1 MYWES
6 GVGNGHW
13 SMESYN
19 QGAGQLTRQLYL
31 SVVELENLQADASN
45 WTRGWAG
52 VEMFKTLDLHASS
65 QQLDILFSGPCITW
79 RWQLVEVL
87 QTSLSQPMVSAD
99 VMNWDNTEWSE
110 NEWHEKARLTWT
122 FWKRHLH
129 WWHGGGGS
137 LPSHNRNEQLQQVL
151 GFCLKFQRQTMRW

>member
-1 MYWES
+1 
-6 GVGNGHW
+6 
-13 SMESYN
+13 MESYN

-52 VEMFKTLDLHASS
+52 VEMFKTLDLHAIS

-99 VMNWDNTEWSE
+99 VMN
-110 NEWHEKARLTWT
+110 
-122 FWKRHLH
+122 
-129 WWHGGGGS
+129 
-137 LPSHNRNEQLQQVL
+137 
-151 GFCLKFQRQTMRW
+151 